1 MTKNNLIELLVEKNH
16 FETKASAE
24 RCVNFVLD
32 TMKDK
37 LTSGEI
43 VDLYGFGKF
52 EITERA
58 EKKGRNPKTGE
69 EILIPA
75 KKAVKFK
82 SAKALKDSINK

>member
-24 RCVNFVLD
+24 RCINFVLD
-32 TMKDK
+32 TMKAE
-37 LTSGEI
+37 LSTGNE

-52 EITERA
+52 KIADRA

-69 EILIPA
+69 EITIPA
-75 KKAVKFK
+75 KKAVKF
-82 SAKALKDSINK
+82 SPAKALKESIN